1 MTVQEIMDK
10 VGLSKTGFAISYIK
24 DGLEEMALLSET
36 HTKTVRM
43 DINKNQR
50 FYSLPSEV
58 VRILDIRCKH
68 HDNEDGLYKSIPRA
82 IYEPATEDS
91 DGI

>member
-43 DINKNQR
+43 DINKNQI
-50 FYSLPSEV
+50 SVKATTTDGTGTIGTSE
-58 VRILDIRCKH
+58 
-68 HDNEDGLYKSIPRA
+68 GWSAFA
-82 IYEPATEDS
+82 IATISKID
-91 DGI
+91 

>member
-24 DGLEEMALLSET
+24 DGLEEMAMLSET
-36 HTKTVRM
+36 HVKTVR
-43 DINKNQR
+43 INIDKDKR
-50 FYSLPSEV
+50 FYQIPNEA
-58 VRILDIRCKH
+58 VRLLDIRCKS
-68 HDNEDGLYKSIPRA
+68 HDNEDSLYKSIPRA